1 MSFPAPPL
9 EGFVVVVQH
18 RPDVARRLETALAH
32 AGATVFL
39 ATKASE
45 TVELRKKYDA
55 QLVVFDSHDADGQV
69 NEPVVVDA
77 RLMANVGAVRYSA
90 EVAGG
95 LPELMTFG
103 TWIDVA
109 RPAADVV
116 EAALEWRRLLGV

>member
-18 RPDVARRLETALAH
+18 RADVVRRLETALAH

-39 ATKASE
+39 ATNAWE

-55 QLVVFDSHDADGQV
+55 QLVVFDSHDAGGAV

-90 EVAGG
+90 EVAD